1 MTVSTTTNKMAY
13 IGNGFATSF
22 AIPFPFLESKHL
34 KVYQLLNDIQTE
46 RTDWT
51 ISGGNMVFET
61 APAKNAQ
68 IVIIR
73 EVPLTQETDYRENEV
88 LPAETLERNFDRLTM
103 QVQQLK
109 EQADRAVTVDIFDD
123 TDAASLIPSIRQSIS
138 DAAIYAQTAIEQA
151 ANASQASQTA
161 IDQASVAANKA
172 QEATDTLA
180 DKASVDLDNLS
191 LNGKS
196 KIVEMSLPGETKI
209 SNIFTSPVTTT
220 VQSYVAPAN
229 GFVQVGVCIQNSHLT
244 MYNTNTSED
253 SLVGNTNGLDYGTA
267 IVHVRKND
275 VVNICSYGSNAEVF
289 HSEFLY
295 AQGEV

>member
-1 MTVSTTTNKMAY
+1 MTISTTTNKISY
-13 IGNGFATSF
+13 VGNGITTEF
-22 AIPFPFLESKHL
+22 AIPFPFLETTHL
-34 KVYQLLNDIQTE
+34 KVYQLLNDIQME
-46 RTDWT
+46 REDWK
-51 ISGGNMVFET
+51 IQNGNLVFET
-61 APAKNAQ
+61 APVLGTQ

-73 EVPLTQETDYRENEV
+73 IVPFTQETDYQENEI
-88 LPAETLERNFDRLTM
+88 LSAETLERNFDKLTM

-109 EQADRAVTVDIFDD
+109 EQADRAITIDVFDD
-123 TDAASLIPSIRQSIS
+123 TQAADLLPSIRTAVSN
-138 DAAIYAQTAIEQA
+138 AAIYAQTALEQA
-151 ANASQASQTA
+151 ANASQAAQSATA
-161 IDQASVAANKA
+161 QATIATNKA

-180 DKASVDLDNLS
+180 NKASVDLDNLS

-209 SNIFTSPVTTT
+209 SNIFTSPITTT

-229 GFVQVGVCIQNSHLT
+229 GFVQAGVSIQNSHMTL
-244 MYNTNTSED
+244 YNTNTSED
-253 SLVGNTNGLDYGTA
+253 SLVGNTNGLNYGTA

-289 HSEFLY
+289 HSEFIY